1 MGHFEGSMRHVWDR
15 NASKQHLGN
24 LWEYFFITGINLKK
38 IDVFQLFFAIF
49 RWFFMV
55 LGDFGAM
62 PGRDFS
68 LWGARV
74 YFLKSDPKI
83 VLGPTSRGSISELRR
98 SWKENWVSRIAYSTS
113 TFA

>member
-1 MGHFEGSMRHVWDR
+1 MRHVWDR

-24 LWEYFFITGINLKK
+24 LWEYFFITGINFKK
-38 IDVFQLFFAIF
+38 NIFSMFSNFFFAIF

-83 VLGPTSRGSISELRR
+83 VLGPTSRGSISEVRR